1 MEWYEREVR
10 AIEHAHL
17 THALPPHPAVFYGS
31 STIRLWTTLAKD
43 LANTCVVNRGF
54 GGSTLEA
61 CLWFFE
67 RLVPPLRPA
76 SLVVY
81 AGDNDLGDGRTP
93 RQVAGWFKSLAAK
106 VDRDLARA
114 PFGFISIKPSP
125 ARVDLTDSIAA
136 ANEAIRR
143 EIGRH
148 SSAFYIDVFTPMLD
162 ANRRPRPELFL
173 ADGLHLSRA
182 GYRLWSAILR
192 QHRDQMFAKACTVG
206 RKGVVASDQD
216 GP

>member
-1 MEWYEREVR
+1 MEWYEPEVR

-31 STIRLWTTLAKD
+31 SSIRLWTTLAKD
-43 LANTCVVNRGF
+43 LGNTCVVNRGF

-61 CLWFFE
+61 CVWFFE
-67 RLVPPLRPA
+67 RLVPPLRPV

-93 RQVAGWFKSLAAK
+93 RQVAGWFKALAGK
-106 VDRDLARA
+106 VDRDLGPV

-125 ARVDLTDSIAA
+125 ARVDLIERFAE
-136 ANEAIRR
+136 ANDAIRR
-143 EIGRH
+143 AIDRH
-148 SSAFYIDVFTPMLD
+148 PTAFYIDVFTPMLD
-162 ANRRPRPELFL
+162 PNRRPRPELFL

-182 GYRLWSAILR
+182 GYRLWSTILR
-192 QHRDQMFAKACTVG
+192 QHRDQMFAKAGTVG
-206 RKGVVASDQD
+206 RNGVVASDQD